1 MSSVCIQCGSELG
14 SVKPPEIFNVGEEAH
29 TFCGVKCVT
38 EFIYPKLTKRIC
50 ARDGCNRKVQEN
62 NRLLCEQCYHHGDN
76 IGESDV
82 AIFYTENR
90 ANWEEREQRI
100 LERIR
105 GKVRVYSSRD
115 MTQEELRDLVPSLRD
130 KEE

>member
-14 SVKPPEIFNVGEEAH
+14 SGKLPEIYNIGEKYYS
-29 TFCGVKCVT
+29 FCGVKCVT
-38 EFIYPKLTKRIC
+38 EFIYPKPTKRTC
-50 ARDGCNRKVQEN
+50 TREGCNRKVQEN
-62 NRLLCEQCYHHGDN
+62 NRLLCERCYDQGDN

-105 GKVRVYSSRD
+105 SKVRVYSSRD
-115 MTQEELRDLVPSLRD
+115 MTQEELRELVPSLRD
-130 KEE
+130 KKE

>member
-1 MSSVCIQCGSELG
+1 MSTVCTKCGSELG
-14 SVKPPEIFNVGEEAH
+14 SDKPPEIFNIGEEAYS
-29 TFCGVKCVT
+29 FCGVKCVT

-50 ARDGCNRKVQEN
+50 AREGCNRKVPED
-62 NRLLCEQCYHHGDN
+62 NRFLCEQCFDQGDN

-82 AIFYTENR
+82 AIFYTENK
-90 ANWEEREQRI
+90 ANWKEREQQI

-115 MTQEELRDLVPSLRD
+115 MTQEELRELVPSLRD
-130 KEE
+130 KKE